1 MKKMNKLIAA
11 LCLALIACL
20 AAPVLMPAGLS
31 APFTGHAAAA
41 INKTRA
47 TMYNGKTLKLK
58 VTGTSKTVKWSSS
71 NTAVAKVDQTG
82 LVTAKQVGKARITAK
97 AGSKALTCDVTVKSP
112 LTASPSKL
120 TMDAGATKYV
130 TLTYKLNGNL
140 HLNKYDS
147 SVLSCS
153 LGNISKGK
161 CTLTVKALRA
171 GTETLTVTNS
181 KTKDVA
187 KIKVTVRKAG
197 PSDPIV
203 DVTAVTVAVGKT
215 ATVNVKWSDPGVP
228 HMWYDDASVVS
239 AEWGE
244 WNGSGW
250 PLYIKGVG
258 KGAAKVWFTR
268 GDDPSADILAEIKV
282 TVK

>member
-1 MKKMNKLIAA
+1 MKRTNKLIVA

-41 INKTRA
+41 LNKTRA

-82 LVTAKQVGKARITAK
+82 LVTAKQVGNARITAK

-130 TLTYKLNGNL
+130 TLNYKLNGKL
-140 HLNKYDS
+140 YLQKYNS

-153 LGNISKGK
+153 LGNISRGK
-161 CTLTVKALRA
+161 CTLTIKALRA

-181 KTKDVA
+181 KTRDTV
-187 KIKVTVRKAG
+187 KIKVTVRQKT
-197 PSDPIV
+197 PTEPIV
-203 DVTAVTVAVGKT
+203 DKDNVTVTVGKT
-215 ATVNVKWSDPGVP
+215 ATVKVTWPYSDVP
-228 HMWYDDASVVS
+228 HMWCEEYDVV
-239 AEWGE
+239 ECTWGD

-250 PLYIKGVG
+250 PVYIKGLS
-258 KGAAKVWFTR
+258 KGTATVWFTK
-268 GDDPSADILAEIKV
+268 GDDPSEDFLAEIRV

>member
-1 MKKMNKLIAA
+1 MKRINKLIAA

-20 AAPVLMPAGLS
+20 VAPVLMPAGLS

-41 INKTRA
+41 LNKTRA

-71 NTAVAKVDQTG
+71 NDAVAKVDKTG
-82 LVTAKQVGKARITAK
+82 LVTAKQVGNARITAK
-97 AGSKALTCDVTVKSP
+97 VGSKALTCDVTVKSP
-112 LTASPSKL
+112 LAASPSKL

-130 TLTYKLNGNL
+130 TLTYKLNGKL

-153 LGNISKGK
+153 LGKISKGK

-181 KTKDVA
+181 MTKDVV
-187 KIKVTVRKAG
+187 KIKVTVRETG
-197 PSDPIV
+197 PSDHIV
-203 DVTAVTVAVGKT
+203 DVTSLTVAVGKT
-215 ATVNVKWSDPGVP
+215 ATVKVRWPYSGVP
-228 HMWYDDASVVS
+228 HVWCEEIDIVS
-239 AEWGE
+239 IGWGE
-244 WNGSGW
+244 WDGNGW
-250 PLYIKGVG
+250 PLYIKGLSAG
-258 KGAAKVWFTR
+258 TANVWFTK
-268 GDDPSADILAEIKV
+268 GDDPSENIVAEIKV